1 MGENHVTRTEMLG
14 RAVELRQE
22 FAATAADVDRT
33 GAVPLDNLRRLQ
45 ESGLARLFV
54 SPAWGGLASDA
65 CTASDLDVLS
75 DILVEL
81 SAGESSTA
89 QIWSV
94 HTIVARLVLGTQL
107 DVDPELHRE
116 LAAGVLDGS
125 LRFSNA
131 SAEGGPR
138 RGEFATT
145 ATRQGDRYVV
155 DGTKIFATGS
165 EGAQYS
171 IVPVIS
177 DGVPGGGLAY
187 VLVPMDAEGV
197 RLHHDWDNMGQRA
210 TASGTVSFDQV
221 AVPAR
226 YHLSIK
232 GGAESMFGQASVF
245 GLLFQTAINSVI
257 LGLGLGAFA
266 VTCEHVRRFARPN
279 LPTIESA
286 AEDPLNQWHA
296 GRLSAQLAGARALL
310 RESTRLIWDFERAGG
325 ARGPVSVHMM
335 RSKYAI
341 NESVLEA
348 TGQLHRLAGGRATS
362 NTYRLDRFWRNARTL
377 TVHDSIDTKLR
388 QIGAFEI
395 AGTPPP
401 PTIIS

>member
-1 MGENHVTRTEMLG
+1 MGDNDATSKEMLG
-14 RAVELRQE
+14 RAKELRQE
-22 FAATAADVDRT
+22 FAATASEVDRT
-33 GAVPLDNLRRLQ
+33 GAVPFDNLRRLQ
-45 ESGLARLFV
+45 ESGLARLLV
-54 SPAWGGLASDA
+54 SPGTGGLASDSG
-65 CTASDLDVLS
+65 TASDLDVLS

-94 HTIVARLVLGTQL
+94 HTIVSRLVLGTQL
-107 DVDPELHRE
+107 DIDSDLQRE
-116 LAAGVLDGS
+116 LVAGVLDGS
-125 LRFSNA
+125 IRFSNA

-138 RGEFATT
+138 RGEFSTT
-145 ATRQGDRYVV
+145 ATRQGDTYVI

-177 DGVPGGGLAY
+177 DSVPGGGLAY
-187 VLVPMDAEGV
+187 ALVPMDADGV

-210 TASGTVSFDQV
+210 TASGTVSFEHV
-221 AVPAR
+221 AIPAR

-232 GGAESMFGQASVF
+232 GGAESMFGPTSVF

-257 LGLGLGAFA
+257 LGLGFGAFE
-266 VTCEHVRRFARPN
+266 VTCEYVRSFARPN
-279 LPTIESA
+279 LPSIESA
-286 AEDPLNQWHA
+286 ADDPVNQWHA
-296 GRLSAQLAGARALL
+296 GRLSAQLAGAQALL
-310 RESTRLIWDFERAGG
+310 RESTRLIWDFERLGG

-335 RSKYAI
+335 RAKYAI
-341 NESVLEA
+341 NEAVLES

-362 NTYRLDRFWRNARTL
+362 NKYRLDRFWRSARTL
-377 TVHDSIDTKLR
+377 TVHDSIDAKLR
-388 QIGAFEI
+388 QIGAYEI
-395 AGTPPP
+395 TGTPPP